1 MDHFFYRDHEAF
13 CEELSLNEIAQALG
27 TPAYVYSSATLSRH
41 CAQFKDAFASHPTSF
56 CYAIKANSNLSLL
69 KQIFSAGFGADIVS
83 QGELERALLA
93 GATPDKLV
101 YSGVGKTE
109 PEIVRALE
117 LGILS
122 FNIESFFELELITKI
137 AKQLH
142 KKAPISLRV
151 NPDIDAKTH
160 PKISTGMHSSKFG
173 IALEQ
178 VDSFLE
184 FIEKNKAHIELVGL
198 ACHIGSQLTDLLPID
213 EAAQEMVRLLDSVR
227 ARGFAIRYLN
237 MGGGLGI
244 RYTDESAPSIAD
256 YAETLL
262 KHIRKTGIHLI
273 VEPGR
278 VLVGNCGVLLTSVVG
293 LKETPEK
300 KFIVVDA
307 AMNDLIRPTLYGSQH
322 EFRTVKSD
330 PEAQVRN
337 FDIVGPICETGDF
350 LGLNQHLPPLKSGDL
365 IYIRTCGAYGSV
377 MSSNYNSR
385 PRAVEVLVEGKTFRV
400 IRKREQLSDLWEA
413 EI

>member
-13 CEELSLNEIAQALG
+13 CEEVSLNEIAQSLG
-27 TPAYVYSSATLSRH
+27 TPAYIYSSATLSRH
-41 CAQFKDAFASHPTSF
+41 CTQFQEAFAAHPTTF
-56 CYAIKANSNLSLL
+56 CYAIKANSTLALL

-93 GATPDKLV
+93 GVSTSKLV

-109 PEIVRALE
+109 PEITRALE

-122 FNIESFFELELITKI
+122 FNVESFFELELIAST
-137 AKQLH
+137 AKRMH

-151 NPDIDAKTH
+151 NPHIDAKTH

-178 VDSFLE
+178 VDSFLQY
-184 FIEKNKAHIELVGL
+184 IEKNKSQLELVGL
-198 ACHIGSQLTDLLPID
+198 ACHIGSQLTDLEPLSN
-213 EAAQEMVRLLDSVR
+213 AAHEMVGLLKSVQEK
-227 ARGFAIRYLN
+227 GFSLRYLN

-244 RYTDESAPSIAD
+244 RYTGESTPTIAE
-256 YAETLL
+256 YAHALL
-262 KHIRKTGIHLI
+262 KHVKKTGVHLI

-293 LKETPEK
+293 TKQTPEK

-307 AMNDLIRPTLYGSQH
+307 AMNDLIRPTLYGSEH
-322 EFRTVKSD
+322 EFRVVKND
-330 PEAQVRN
+330 PEAEARN

-350 LGLNQHLPPLKSGDL
+350 LGLNQHLPPMKTGDL
-365 IYIRTCGAYGSV
+365 MYVRTCGAYGSV

-385 PRAVEVLVEGKTFRV
+385 RRAVEVLVEGKTFRV
-400 IRKREQLSDLWEA
+400 IRKRETLEDLWRGEV
-413 EI
+413 